1 MKLLKKNPFGR
12 LLLITSMTLF
22 STVLWAEPS
31 AVVKGRVTDNK
42 NQPVQFATAALVNSS
57 TKELVKGQVCNDKG
71 EFVIE
76 RVKPGEYTLS
86 VSMVGYAKNESE
98 KIVVDGKRNGVVE
111 KNIVL
116 NEVTHQLNNVEVVAK
131 KKFIEQQADKMVIN
145 PEASITT
152 ASENVYDI
160 LKKTP
165 GVTVDNNNNISLKGK
180 EGVKVMI
187 DDKPTY
193 VSTDQLATLLKGMQG
208 KDIERIEVI
217 ENPSSR
223 YDAEGNSGIINIKT
237 KHNKRT
243 GFNGSVYTGASYGS
257 KLGEN
262 IGLDLNMNFGKLN
275 VYGNYSFYEWR
286 GWNTMELTRYY
297 TTGPYVGGLQQIY
310 NRSDYHGNGHN
321 YKVGTDYYIAKNHVV
336 SFMVRGSNGFNDGK
350 SNSVTSFINSGMK
363 LDSALHTKS
372 GENSH
377 WDNITFNGNYK
388 WDIDST
394 GTSLTIDADYARFK
408 YHSSTDQRGSYFDG
422 NGKDLNINS
431 SMFGYQPRVINI
443 FTAKTDYV
451 HPIGKKFSI
460 EGGLKTSFVRTNSQS
475 EFEIDD
481 PTNMVWNTG
490 LKPYDQFIY
499 TENINAAYVS
509 ARGQFGKTS
518 LQLGLRVENT
528 NSKGDS
534 KSMNRVDTKHYTD
547 LFPSLFIKHDLN
559 ENNQLGLTYSYRIGR
574 PGYQILNP
582 FMWMM
587 DQYLYN
593 QGNPFIRPQ
602 FTHSLGLNYTYKSKF
617 ITSLGMSRTN
627 DLFTDVI
634 RQNDLTKVIY
644 QTRDNLS
651 KSINLNASQTVQL
664 DVTKWW
670 HFNATA
676 MVTYKSVTSDEA
688 TAEKTNRWDFG
699 GNTTQS
705 FTLPCDISLELAGH
719 YHSKQLWGNFNIY
732 EQYTV
737 DFGVQKSLFNK
748 QATLK
753 VAVDDIFNTNQGG
766 GFAKYSNVN
775 FNVKNHWDS
784 RSLNVSF
791 TYRFGKDTFKTRA
804 NRSTASSEEQSR
816 SSK

>member
-1 MKLLKKNPFGR
+1 MICIGIAKADGT
-12 LLLITSMTLF
+12 I
-22 STVLWAEPS
+22 
-31 AVVKGRVTDNK
+31 KGRILDQNRR
-42 NQPVQFATAALVNSS
+42 PVEFATAALINAKTKMPIKGSESNS
-57 TKELVKGQVCNDKG
+57 TGD
-71 EFVIE
+71 FVID
-76 RVKPGEYTLS
+76 KIHDGTYILS
-86 VSMVGYAKNESE
+86 VTMVGYKKYETEQFAINGKKEIQKNVVLQESTQMLKE
-98 KIVVDGKRNGVVE
+98 A
-111 KNIVL
+111 
-116 NEVTHQLNNVEVVAK
+116 TVVAK
-131 KKFIEQQADKMVIN
+131 RKFIEQQADKMVIN

-152 ASENVYDI
+152 ASENVLDI

-193 VSTDQLATLLKGMQG
+193 VSADQLATLLKGMQG

-243 GFNGSVYTGASYGS
+243 GFNGSVYTGASYSS

-275 VYGNYSFYEWR
+275 VYGNYSFNEWR
-286 GWNTMELTRYY
+286 GWNSMDATRNYV
-297 TTGPYVGGLQQIY
+297 TGPYLGAIQQINTHNNY
-310 NRSDYHGNGHN
+310 AGNGHN
-321 YKVGTDYYIAKNHVV
+321 YKFGTDYYISKKQVL
-336 SFMVRGSNGFNDGK
+336 SFMVRGSNGQSSSK
-350 SNSVTSFINSGMK
+350 TNSVTSFFNSSMK
-363 LDSALHTKS
+363 LDSALHTRS
-372 GENSH
+372 GENEH
-377 WDNITFNGNYK
+377 WNNVTFNGNYK

-394 GTSLTIDADYARFK
+394 GTSLTVDADYARFK
-408 YHSSTDQRGSYFDG
+408 YHSANDQYGNYVDG
-422 NGKDLNINS
+422 NGKDMNINS
-431 SMFGYQPRVINI
+431 TILGYQPRVINI

-451 HPIGKKFSI
+451 HPIGKRFSV

-475 EFEIDD
+475 EFTIDD
-481 PTNMVWNTG
+481 PTNTVWNTG

-499 TENINAAYVS
+499 TENINAAYLS
-509 ARGQFGKTS
+509 GRGQFGKTS
-518 LQLGLRVENT
+518 VQLGLRVENT

-559 ENNQLGLTYSYRIGR
+559 QDNQLGLTYSYRIGR

-582 FMWMM
+582 FMWLV
-587 DQYLYN
+587 DQYTYN
-593 QGNPFIRPQ
+593 QGNPFLRPQ
-602 FTHSLGLNYTYKSKF
+602 FTHSLGLNYTYKSRF
-617 ITSLGMSRTN
+617 ITSLGMNRTN
-627 DLFTDVI
+627 DLFTDII
-634 RQNDLTKVIY
+634 RQNDVTKVMY
-644 QTRDNLS
+644 QTRENLS

-676 MVTYKSVTSDEA
+676 IVTYKSVTSNEA
-688 TAEKTNRWDFG
+688 TADKFKRWDFSA
-699 GNTTQS
+699 NSTQS
-705 FTLPCDISLELAGH
+705 FTLPCDISMELAGR

-732 EQYTV
+732 EQYSI

-753 VAVDDIFNTNQGG
+753 VSVDDILNTNKGG
-766 GFAKYSNVN
+766 GFAKYGNVD
-775 FNVKNHWDS
+775 FNVWNHWDS
-784 RSLNVSF
+784 RTVNVSF
-791 TYRFGKDTFKTRA
+791 SYRFGKDTFKTRA
-804 NRSTASSEEQSR
+804 DRSTASSEEQSR

>member
-1 MKLLKKNPFGR
+1 MATKSCLQRIASVICLAIVCIGIAKADGT
-12 LLLITSMTLF
+12 I
-22 STVLWAEPS
+22 
-31 AVVKGRVTDNK
+31 KGRILDQNHR
-42 NQPVQFATAALVNSS
+42 PVEFATAALINAKTKVPIKGSESNS
-57 TKELVKGQVCNDKG
+57 TGD
-71 EFVIE
+71 FVIDK
-76 RVKPGEYTLS
+76 VHDGTYILS
-86 VSMVGYAKNESE
+86 VTMVGYKKYETEQFAVNGKKELQKNVVLQESTQMLKE
-98 KIVVDGKRNGVVE
+98 A
-111 KNIVL
+111 
-116 NEVTHQLNNVEVVAK
+116 TVVAK
-131 KKFIEQQADKMVIN
+131 RKFIEQQADKMVIN

-152 ASENVYDI
+152 ASENVLDI

-193 VSTDQLATLLKGMQG
+193 VSADQLATLLKGMQG

-237 KHNKRT
+237 KHNKRA
-243 GFNGSVYTGASYGS
+243 GFNGSVYTGASYSS

-275 VYGNYSFYEWR
+275 VYGNYSFNEWR
-286 GWNTMELTRYY
+286 GWNSMDAVRNYV
-297 TTGPYVGGLQQIY
+297 TGPYIGAIQQINTHNNY
-310 NRSDYHGNGHN
+310 DGNGHN
-321 YKVGTDYYIAKNHVV
+321 YKFGTDYYISKKQVL
-336 SFMVRGSNGFNDGK
+336 SFMVRGSNGQSNSK
-350 SNSVTSFINSGMK
+350 TNSVTSFLNSSMK

-372 GENSH
+372 GENEH
-377 WDNITFNGNYK
+377 WSNITFNGNYK

-394 GTSLTIDADYARFK
+394 GTSLTVDADYARFK
-408 YHSSTDQRGSYFDG
+408 YHSANDQYGNYVDG
-422 NGKDLNINS
+422 NGKDMNINS
-431 SMFGYQPRVINI
+431 TILGYQPRVINI

-451 HPIGKKFSI
+451 HPIGKRFSV

-475 EFEIDD
+475 EFTVDD
-481 PTNMVWNTG
+481 PTNTVWNTG
-490 LKPYDQFIY
+490 LKPYDQFLY
-499 TENINAAYVS
+499 TENINAAYLS
-509 ARGQFGKTS
+509 GRGQFGKTS
-518 LQLGLRVENT
+518 VQLGLRVENT

-559 ENNQLGLTYSYRIGR
+559 QDNQVGLTYSYRIGR

-582 FMWMM
+582 FMWLV
-587 DQYLYN
+587 DQYTYN

-617 ITSLGMSRTN
+617 ITSLGMNRTN

-634 RQNDLTKVIY
+634 RQNDLTKVMY

-651 KSINLNASQTVQL
+651 KSIDLNASQTVQL

-676 MVTYKSVTSDEA
+676 TVMYKSVTSNDA
-688 TAEKTNRWDFG
+688 TADKFKRWSF
-699 GNTTQS
+699 NANSTQS
-705 FTLPCDISLELAGH
+705 FTLPCDISMELAGR
-719 YHSKQLWGNFNIY
+719 YRSKQLWGNFSAY
-732 EQYTV
+732 EQYSV

-753 VAVDDIFNTNQGG
+753 VSVDDIFNTNKGG
-766 GFAKYSNVN
+766 GFAKYGNVD
-775 FNVKNHWDS
+775 FSVYNHWDS
-784 RSLNVSF
+784 RTLNVSF
-791 TYRFGKDTFKTRA
+791 SYRFGKDTFKTRA

>member
-1 MKLLKKNPFGR
+1 MATKSCLQRIASVMFLAMICIGIVKADGT
-12 LLLITSMTLF
+12 I
-22 STVLWAEPS
+22 
-31 AVVKGRVTDNK
+31 KGRILDQNRR
-42 NQPVQFATAALVNSS
+42 PVEFATAALINAKTKLPIKGSESNS
-57 TKELVKGQVCNDKG
+57 TGD
-71 EFVIE
+71 FVIDK
-76 RVKPGEYTLS
+76 VHDGTYILS
-86 VSMVGYAKNESE
+86 VSMVGYTKYETEQFAINGKKELRRDVVLRESTQMLKE
-98 KIVVDGKRNGVVE
+98 A
-111 KNIVL
+111 
-116 NEVTHQLNNVEVVAK
+116 TVVAK
-131 KKFIEQQADKMVIN
+131 RKFIEQQADKMVIN

-152 ASENVYDI
+152 ASENVFDI

-193 VSTDQLATLLKGMQG
+193 VSADQLATLLKGMQG

-237 KHNKRT
+237 KHNKRA
-243 GFNGSVYTGASYGS
+243 GFHGSVYTGASYSS

-275 VYGNYSFYEWR
+275 VYGNYSFNEWR
-286 GWNTMELTRYY
+286 EWSRMDATRNYV
-297 TTGPYVGGLQQIY
+297 TGPYVGSVQAIH
-310 NRSDYHGNGHN
+310 NKNDYQGNGSN
-321 YKVGTDYYIAKNHVV
+321 FKVGADYYISKKHVV
-336 SFMVRGSNGFNDGK
+336 SLMARGSNGSNDG
-350 SNSVTSFINSGMK
+350 SSSSVNSFLNNSMK

-377 WDNITFNGNYK
+377 WNNITFNGNYK

-408 YHSSTDQRGSYFDG
+408 SCSSTNQYGSYVDG
-422 NGKDLNINS
+422 NGKDMNINS
-431 SMFGYQPRVINI
+431 SILGYQPRVINI

-475 EFEIDD
+475 EFTVND
-481 PTNMVWNTG
+481 PINVVWNTG
-490 LKPYDQFIY
+490 LKPYDRFIY

-534 KSMNRVDTKHYTD
+534 KSMNRVDTKHYTN
-547 LFPSLFIKHDLN
+547 LFPSLFIKRELN
-559 ENNQLGLTYSYRIGR
+559 EDNQLGLTYSYRIGR

-617 ITSLGMSRTN
+617 ITSLGMNRTN

-634 RQNDLTKVIY
+634 RQNDLTKVMY

-676 MVTYKSVTSDEA
+676 MVTYKSVTSNEA
-688 TAEKTNRWDFG
+688 TADKFKRWDFS
-699 GNTTQS
+699 GNSTQS
-705 FTLPCDISLELAGH
+705 FTLPCDISMELAGR

-732 EQYTV
+732 EQYSV
-737 DFGVQKSLFNK
+737 DLGVQKNLFKK

-753 VAVDDIFNTNQGG
+753 VSVDDIFKTNKGG
-766 GFAKYSNVN
+766 GYAKYGNVD
-775 FNVKNHWDS
+775 FDVMNHWSS
-784 RSLNVSF
+784 RSVNVSF

-804 NRSTASSEEQSR
+804 NRSTASSEEQNR